1 MIPNAP
7 IGLWPGL
14 EFEGESIDTIQG
26 RPLFI
31 YTDGLNEAENPR
43 EDQGDRSMIAAKL
56 HITRPVPVILPF
68 SQHSE
73 QHPAC
78 NNKRGTLDG
87 VSRFC
92 YLRIPNRWKL
102 FGGT

>member
-1 MIPNAP
+1 MTVTNYYKVA
-7 IGLWPGL
+7 GHTFGVS
-14 EFEGESIDTIQG
+14 GEAGVFALMDNYV
-26 RPLFI
+26 PFV
-31 YTDGLNEAENPR
+31 NH
-43 EDQGDRSMIAAKL
+43 GDRSMIAAKL
-56 HITRPVPVILPF
+56 HITRPVPVILPS